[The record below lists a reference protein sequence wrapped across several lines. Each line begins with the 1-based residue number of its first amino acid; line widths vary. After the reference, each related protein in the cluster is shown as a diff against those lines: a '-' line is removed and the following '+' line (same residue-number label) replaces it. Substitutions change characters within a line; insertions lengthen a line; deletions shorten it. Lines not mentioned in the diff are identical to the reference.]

1 MAVFYEERFNDTPG
15 AQHQGNVRW
24 SVVEEAPADGQP
36 PEPAVRAIV
45 QIPDSGVTMTM
56 TIRRN
61 ADATLPASHVI
72 EMMFDVPENF
82 PGGEI
87 ANVQRLAFKPTEQDR
102 GRPLIGVAGKISDGF
117 FWIALN
123 DLQQAVQDNLSLM
136 ALIIAVGKITISM
149 LSAFAVVFF
158 RFPFRMTCFW
168 LIFITLMLPVEV
180 RLIPTFQVMVNLHLT
195 DTMTGLTLPLIAS
208 ATATLLFRQFFL
220 TIPDELAEAARLDG
234 AGPLRFLRDVVLPL
248 SRNSIAALFVILFI
262 YGWNQYLWPLLV
274 TTQPDYYTVVMGI
287 QRIAR
292 AVDSEPV
299 WNLVMG
305 VAVMAM
311 LPPVI
316 VVVAMQKLFVR
327 GLTETEK

>member
-1 MAVFYEERFNDTPG
+1 MADVATATRHRQARSKLLAHALLILGVFIF
-15 AQHQGNVRW
+15 A
-24 SVVEEAPADGQP
+24 
-36 PEPAVRAIV
+36 
-45 QIPDSGVTMTM
+45 
-56 TIRRN
+56 
-61 ADATLPASHVI
+61 
-72 EMMFDVPENF
+72 F
-82 PGGEI
+82 PI
-87 ANVQRLAFKPTEQDR
+87 
-102 GRPLIGVAGKISDGF
+102 
-117 FWIALN
+117 WIALMGSTH
-123 DLQQAVQDNLSLM
+123 DASTLGRGEVPLLPGPDAVENYVTAWTQGGGRMRTTPAWVMLWNSALM

-180 RLIPTFQVMVNLHLT
+180 RLIPTFQVMVDLRLT

-262 YGWNQYLWPLLV
+262 YGWNQYLWPLLIV
-274 TTQPDYYTVVMGI
+274 TDRSLETIVVGLSKTI
-287 QRIAR
+287 GNG
-292 AVDSEPV
+292 DSQNE
-299 WNLVMG
+299 WNTI
-305 VAVMAM
+305 MAM
-311 LPPVI
+311 AVLALLPPVA
-316 VVVAMQKLFVR
+316 VVVAMQRWFVR